1 MDSLGDLTPAAPP
14 GIDAGPQA
22 RHRQRTQ
29 ILHGVASIGV
39 ARVAAIVID
48 GLCYVLVA
56 RYLGPA
62 DYGHYLALMAF
73 LALIDLTG
81 DMTLFDVTVREISN
95 DPARTRV
102 WVCAGTLL
110 RVAMSAVGFAAY
122 AAYVLLGPGHD
133 TPALLTPAWI
143 AALILPA
150 GALRMPLAAFRARLK
165 MHYELVIIVI
175 TRLVNLLLFIVCIN
189 SQAGLPQLFLAVVA
203 SRMLLAALAWP
214 VLMRLPGTSQWFD
227 AAAVRRLFRESV
239 PMAVSGAFV
248 AVQLKVDILMMA
260 AIAGAATAGLYGV
273 VAQLPE
279 YLLSVPVIISTPML
293 PVLSRVFSV
302 NDPGRFSELYQ
313 NLFDAVLIVVTPMVV
328 LTALAPEPILV
339 LLFGDRFVQA
349 ASVMPLL
356 MLTVAAMWASHAVAI
371 TAVAAR
377 LQRTFVPIQA
387 VCVVVY
393 LALNWLLI
401 PRYTM
406 TGAAVARLTATVL
419 AAAATYHVLK
429 RRTGSTLDVWRFARI
444 AGAGL
449 AMAIGVTAAA
459 RFSLPLVVA
468 VGIAV
473 YAGALW
479 ALSAGPHA
487 PALARERT

>member
-1 MDSLGDLTPAAPP
+1 MGRTGDLIQAGTPAL
-14 GIDAGPQA
+14 DAGPQA
-22 RHRQRTQ
+22 HDRQRSQ
-29 ILHGVASIGV
+29 ILHGVASIGL

-48 GLCYVLVA
+48 GLCYILVA

-73 LALIDLTG
+73 LTLIDLTG

-95 DPARTRV
+95 DPGRTRV
-102 WVCAGTLL
+102 WVFAGTLL
-110 RVAMSAVGFAAY
+110 RTALSAAGFAAY
-122 AAYVLLGPGHD
+122 AAYVLLGPGD
-133 TPALLTPAWI
+133 RTPALLPAAWI

-150 GALRMPLAAFRARLK
+150 GVLRMPLAAFRARMK

-175 TRLVNLLLFIVCIN
+175 TRLVNLLLFVACIN
-189 SQAGLPQLFLAVVA
+189 GQAGLAPLFLAVVA
-203 SRMLLAALAWP
+203 SRLLLAVLAWP
-214 VLMRLPGTSQWFD
+214 VLMRLPGSPQWFD
-227 AAAVRRLFRESV
+227 AAAVRRLFRESL

-248 AVQLKVDILMMA
+248 AAQLKVDILMIA
-260 AIAGAATAGLYGV
+260 AIVGASTAGLYGV

-293 PVLSRVFSV
+293 PVLSRVFSAH
-302 NDPGRFSELYQ
+302 DTARFSELYQ
-313 NLFDAVLIVVTPMVV
+313 KLFDAVLIVVTPMAV
-328 LTALAPEPILV
+328 LAALVPEPILV
-339 LLFGDRFVQA
+339 LLFGERFVQA
-349 ASVMPLL
+349 SSVMPLL
-356 MLTVAAMWASHAVAI
+356 MLTIAAMWASHAIAI

-387 VCVVVY
+387 GCVAVY

-401 PRYTM
+401 PRLGM
-406 TGAAVARLTATVL
+406 TGAAVTRLAATVL
-419 AAAATYHVLK
+419 AAAATYQLLK
-429 RRTGSTLDVWRFARI
+429 RRTGSTLDPWRFARI

-449 AMAIGVTAAA
+449 VMAIGVTAAA
-459 RFSLPLVVA
+459 RLSLPLVVA
-468 VGIAV
+468 VGAAV

-487 PALARERT
+487 PVLARERT